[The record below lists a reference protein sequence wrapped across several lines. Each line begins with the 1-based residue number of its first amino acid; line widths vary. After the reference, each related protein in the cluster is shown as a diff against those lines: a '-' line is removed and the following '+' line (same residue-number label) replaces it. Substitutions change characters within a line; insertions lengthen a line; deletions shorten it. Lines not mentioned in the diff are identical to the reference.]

1 MKNINTFEKM
11 MRKLE
16 TIGLTDEQRKQIRDH
31 YDGDI
36 EGLSMYVLYCI
47 ALFDDRHEY
56 I

>member
-1 MKNINTFEKM
+1 MNSFEEM
-11 MRKLE
+11 LRRLE
-16 TIGLTDEQRKQIRDH
+16 KVGMTPEQRNQIRDH
-31 YDGDI
+31 YDGDL